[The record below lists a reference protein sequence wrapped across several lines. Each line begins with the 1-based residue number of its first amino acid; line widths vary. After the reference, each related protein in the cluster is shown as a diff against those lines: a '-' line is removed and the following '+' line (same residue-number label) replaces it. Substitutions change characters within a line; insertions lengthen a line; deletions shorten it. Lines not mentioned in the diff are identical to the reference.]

1 MNILNEIINTIS
13 SDEIMHHGVKGM
25 KWGVRKD
32 NLEASK
38 KVVEATRNI
47 IPEGKD
53 EKSHPNYDNLSNEYM
68 SSVVKR
74 KNLEKS
80 YAEAVGEMKT
90 KKSKANIAREVLQTT
105 IGIMGL
111 GVAIAGVAATYH
123 TGQNKLEK
131 AAAKQN
137 KK

>member
-32 NLEASK
+32 DLEASK
-38 KVVEATRNI
+38 QVVEATRNI

-53 EKSHPNYDNLSNEYM
+53 KKYHPNYDNLSDDYM
-68 SSVVKR
+68 SKVVKR

-80 YAEAVGEMKT
+80 YAEAVGEMKV
-90 KKSKANIAREVLQTT
+90 KKSKANITREVLQTT
-105 IGIMGL
+105 IGVLGL
-111 GVAIAGVAATYH
+111 GVAIANVAAKYH
-123 TGQNKLEK
+123 TGRSKLEETV
-131 AAAKQN
+131 AKQN
-137 KK
+137 K